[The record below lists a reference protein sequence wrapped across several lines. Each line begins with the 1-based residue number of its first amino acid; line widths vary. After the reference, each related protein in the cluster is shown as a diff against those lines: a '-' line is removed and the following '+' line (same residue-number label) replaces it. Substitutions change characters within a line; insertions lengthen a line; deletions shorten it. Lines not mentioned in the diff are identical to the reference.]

1 MKKRLKIISVLLVF
15 VMIATTITVVLAA
28 PTINLSSSTSGNT
41 ANLSWTNNDTVKSYN
56 YNVKKSV
63 NGGAFANLNENA
75 ANKINVLNVYPDNV
89 DQTISFTTYD
99 GESINIKKSASLKR
113 WMEEANGTDSRGYG
127 RGLIEVTPVSITAF
141 NNNPSAYLYKNSNG
155 KYNYQ
160 VVVFGTWDAN
170 GNQDISTAATNVMNT
185 YLAEG
190 NSCVVGHDTIMNS
203 DPANRNFTQLRSY
216 FNLKFQDYDG
226 VTGPGG
232 TAVENINGN
241 SGSATT
247 QVTLRT
253 NNVFTTYPWYIGK
266 AGDVLTVPHCH
277 TVGQIAYGNVEISF
291 TSTGD
296 RTDQNGQGNW
306 NYYLTVNNNCAMIQT
321 GHSNCEATQ
330 DEQKIWANLLF
341 YLGDVNTATTATD
354 PNFKDIDA
362 PNIPNVTSNTLTG
375 VNGTATYTAE
385 DNGTTYKYYVEAIER
400 TTNEK
405 TSSNTV
411 TEIRK
416 TGVAGYSY
424 VIDTNPNT
432 TVDGTI
438 DTTSS
443 SINYTLGNGP
453 KTYLHIRAID
463 GAGNAGPTAHVLLHT
478 NVPPELA
485 LSQNP
490 TYWTNQ
496 NVTITAVGTDSDG
509 TVVSITKPNGQ
520 VATGSTTTYVVEEN
534 GEYTFTATD
543 NSGATTSKT
552 IEITNID
559 KFAPW
564 GSATITQPTKEVR
577 AAVINMSAMD
587 DLSGVAKIIKP
598 DGTEVTST
606 STTYNV
612 TKPGTYTFRIIDR
625 AGNEGRLNVN
635 VVIRS
640 DGVVVK
646 YVDVEDGNREIAGKT
661 YLTGNVEE
669 DYTTTPKT
677 INNYEL
683 VNVPSNANGKFTI
696 DEQTVVYGYKLIS
709 YVTVRCVDENTNRIL
724 YLSEPVKYL
733 QGDTYRTT
741 RREIEGY
748 TYTRVDKAE
757 EAQVGRED
765 ITVTYYYKK
774 NTSVTVKYVDMLDNN
789 REIHEALPI
798 PGLQG
803 DNYTTDSI
811 EIPGYAYISSQGVVE
826 GKMGSEPS
834 TVVYKYKKLANLV
847 TEHIDAN
854 TGEKITEDVTTTYKE
869 GDTYEALAQNIPGY
883 VVVEEP
889 EEKTGIMGR
898 DEIRKQ
904 YYYKKISKGLVVKYV
919 DVKTNEVLD
928 REIYEGNENDKI
940 TLETKQ
946 FLHYVLHSKP
956 DMDEILLTPEAK
968 ELVYYYRRTVEMDV
982 VGIDV
987 DTGEELYA
995 TQISG
1000 REDDNYSTIAKPLDE
1015 YEIVG
1020 KDKAEGIFERLNTR
1034 IEFLYKKINQ
1044 EKYSTILLKY
1054 VDKDTSKV
1062 LKSETITAKVGDKY
1076 STEKLEFAHY
1086 DFVEVVGLENG
1097 VVTEEAQEVTYY
1109 YTKKT
1114 GKVIVIYEDED
1125 GKIIKEEEITGKV
1138 EEDYKVE
1145 IEEIDGYKI
1154 VERPT
1159 NTQGKIT
1166 EETIEVKVKVQK
1178 IPEEIKTGK
1187 VVVIYE
1193 DENGKVLKREES
1205 VGNVGQNY
1213 KVEIEE
1219 IDGYELVGKP
1229 EKTEGKYID
1238 GTIEIKVKFKKI
1250 VVSPAT
1256 KGTIVVKYLD
1266 EEGNVIMEDT
1276 IKEGT
1281 PGEDF
1286 YIKLPEIDGYKIIG
1300 DDTIIAQFVD
1310 GKLVFNAVYEKIEE
1324 PKEDNIPDT
1333 GDINITLILTIFTLC
1348 TAVVSKKA
1356 FEK

>member
-1 MKKRLKIISVLLVF
+1 MQLTDGSVYNGDPAVNYPGTGNPYYYIS
-15 VMIATTITVVLAA
+15 
-28 PTINLSSSTSGNT
+28 
-41 ANLSWTNNDTVKSYN
+41 
-56 YNVKKSV
+56 
-63 NGGAFANLNENA
+63 
-75 ANKINVLNVYPDNV
+75 
-89 DQTISFTTYD
+89 
-99 GESINIKKSASLKR
+99 R
-113 WMEEANGTDSRGYG
+113 
-127 RGLIEVTPVSITAF
+127 
-141 NNNPSAYLYKNSNG
+141 NNN
-155 KYNYQ
+155 
-160 VVVFGTWDAN
+160 
-170 GNQDISTAATNVMNT
+170 
-185 YLAEG
+185 
-190 NSCVVGHDTIMNS
+190 
-203 DPANRNFTQLRSY
+203 
-216 FNLKFQDYDG
+216 
-226 VTGPGG
+226 
-232 TAVENINGN
+232 AV
-241 SGSATT
+241 
-247 QVTLRT
+247 
-253 NNVFTTYPWYIGK
+253 
-266 AGDVLTVPHCH
+266 
-277 TVGQIAYGNVEISF
+277 
-291 TSTGD
+291 
-296 RTDQNGQGNW
+296 
-306 NYYLTVNNNCAMIQT
+306 MIQT
-321 GHSNCEATQ
+321 GHSNCNSTE
-330 DEQKIWANLLF
+330 DERKVLANALF
-341 YLGDVNTATTATD
+341 YLKQLTNLNYAIDNTATDKA
-354 PNFKDIDA
+354 A
-362 PNIPNVTSNTLTG
+362 PSLVNVVSKSNSGRDLSL
-375 VNGTATYTAE
+375 NLSRE
-385 DNGTTYKYYVEAIER
+385 DNGTTYTYYVEGISR
-400 TTNEK
+400 YGTGNITSDVKSGTITTEVK
-405 TSSNTV
+405 
-411 TEIRK
+411 
-416 TGVAGYSY
+416 GYSY
-424 VIDTNPNT
+424 VIDENPT
-432 TVDGTI
+432 TEVDNTI

-443 SINYTLGNGP
+443 NIKYTLGNGP
-453 KTYLHIRAID
+453 KTYIHIKAID
-463 GAGNAGPTAHVLLHT
+463 NAGNIGPTNHILVHT

-490 TYWTNQ
+490 TNWTNQ

-683 VNVPSNANGKFTI
+683 VNVPANANGKFTI

-987 DTGEELYA
+987 DTGKELYL

-1000 REDDNYSTIAKPLDE
+1000 REDDDYSTIAKSLDG
-1015 YEIVG
+1015 YEIIG
-1020 KDKAEGIFERLNTR
+1020 KSSVTGNFDRADTR
-1034 IEFLYKKINQ
+1034 IEFIYKKIDNR
-1044 EKYSTILLKY
+1044 KDSSVILKY
-1054 VDKDTSKV
+1054 VDKDTQEI

-1086 DFVEVVGLENG
+1086 DFVEIVGNANG
-1097 VVTEEAQEVTYY
+1097 TITEVTQEVTYY

-1114 GKVIVIYEDED
+1114 GKVIITYEDES
-1125 GKIIKEEEITGKV
+1125 GNEIQKEEITGKYGT
-1138 EEDYKVE
+1138 DYKVE
-1145 IEEIDGYKI
+1145 IDDIKGYEII
-1154 VERPT
+1154 ERPT
-1159 NTQGKIT
+1159 NTQGKFT
-1166 EETIEVKVKVQK
+1166 E
-1178 IPEEIKTGK
+1178 
-1187 VVVIYE
+1187 
-1193 DENGKVLKREES
+1193 D
-1205 VGNVGQNY
+1205 
-1213 KVEIEE
+1213 
-1219 IDGYELVGKP
+1219 
-1229 EKTEGKYID
+1229 
-1238 GTIEIKVKFKKI
+1238 TIEIKVKVKKI
-1250 VVSPAT
+1250 T
-1256 KGTIVVKYLD
+1256 
-1266 EEGNVIMEDT
+1266 E
-1276 IKEGT
+1276 
-1281 PGEDF
+1281 
-1286 YIKLPEIDGYKIIG
+1286 
-1300 DDTIIAQFVD
+1300 Q
-1310 GKLVFNAVYEKIEE
+1310 EK
-1324 PKEDNIPDT
+1324 
-1333 GDINITLILTIFTLC
+1333 
-1348 TAVVSKKA
+1348 
-1356 FEK
+1356 